1 MRDTVLV
8 PAMAESVSRQ
18 KRTDPTSPPNPR
30 PATNVK
36 LLTQR
41 GGCDVQE
48 DDGKPAGGV
57 VRRFALRYWLAI
69 ILVVLAAVF
78 IAQNRDRQRVHVLWI
93 TVESPMWLLLT
104 AMAVVGL
111 VVGLLLHRRRRN

>member
-1 MRDTVLV
+1 M
-8 PAMAESVSRQ
+8 SR
-18 KRTDPTSPPNPR
+18 
-30 PATNVK
+30 
-36 LLTQR
+36 
-41 GGCDVQE
+41 E